1 MLKIATRDDLT
12 TIRRMAYEFM
22 ESTEMKHYAYEED
35 LNAVIDSLLDRD
47 GSIVLLH
54 GEDGMIAGTIS
65 KFPFGPYI
73 VATEMAW
80 WVNPDKR
87 KSNIGRDL
95 LEAFEFWAKKVGADM
110 VHMVSLDDSVGK
122 FYEKKGYKLLERA
135 YIKAI

>member
-12 TIRRMAYEFM
+12 LIRRMAYEFM
-22 ESTEMKHYAYEED
+22 ESTEMKHYAYEDD

-54 GEDGMIAGTIS
+54 GEDGMIAGTLS
-65 KFPFGPYI
+65 KFPFGPYV

-87 KSNIGRDL
+87 KSNVGRDL